1 MSIIKLNS
9 DTILQMKLFGDVTNV
24 SCIDCF
30 SIDNLIIFITKREN
44 VRKAIGQQGSN
55 IRILRDKFK
64 KNIKIIAEAEDCC
77 SLVNNYLFP
86 LKPKKCEH
94 VENVIE
100 IEFNSSRERRRLLDN
115 QQKGLKDLKLIISRY
130 YPDIS
135 DIRIL

>member
-1 MSIIKLNS
+1 MVIKLNS

-24 SCIDCF
+24 SCTDCF
-30 SIDNLIIFITKREN
+30 CINNSIIFITKMEN

-64 KNIKIIAEAEDCC
+64 KNIRIIAEAGDSC
-77 SLVNNYLFP
+77 SLAENFLFP
-86 LKPKKCEH
+86 LKPKKCEQ
-94 VENVIE
+94 VENVLE
-100 IEFNSSRERRRLLDN
+100 IEFNSSRDRRRLLDN
-115 QQKGLKDLKLIISRY
+115 QQKGLKDLKLIINRY